1 MSKLLRAN
9 CVRLFK
15 NKPLYLCVC
24 IQAVMTF
31 FDILPYRNDFFIE
44 NIFYGNSIVSML
56 FSAVFVPLFLGT
68 EHSDKTIR
76 NKIITGHTRREIY
89 LASFI
94 SAAAGVLIICLTPL
108 VTAFIMALPFGGH
121 LGSSLA
127 EFALYFTVLT
137 AANTAMCGIYLISA
151 MLVTSK
157 ANNVVL
163 TLAIWFGS
171 IFITATIDE
180 LLELPQI
187 SDSVLRAIL
196 RYAYDINPVGQ
207 VLQIRIGECR
217 NAGLFPVY
225 SLLVIAAATGLGVL
239 IFRRKDLK

>member
-9 CVRLFK
+9 FVRLFK

-24 IQAVMTF
+24 IQVVMTF
-31 FDILPYRNDFFIE
+31 FNIFPYRNDFFIV

-76 NKIITGHTRREIY
+76 NKIISGHTRFEIY
-89 LASFI
+89 SASLV
-94 SAAAGVLIICLTPL
+94 SAAVGVLIICLTPL

-121 LGSSLA
+121 FGSSPA

-137 AANTAMCGIYLISA
+137 AANMAMCGVYLISA

-163 TLAIWFGS
+163 TLVIWFGA
-171 IFITATIDE
+171 IFIAATIDE
-180 LLELPQI
+180 FLKMPQI
-187 SDSVLRAIL
+187 SDGVLRTIL
-196 RYAYDINPVGQ
+196 RCAYDITPVGQ
-207 VLQIRIGECR
+207 VLQLQIGECH

-225 SLLVIAAATGLGVL
+225 SLLIIVTATGLGL
-239 IFRRKDLK
+239 IFFKRKDLK

>member
-9 CVRLFK
+9 FVRLFK

-24 IQAVMTF
+24 IQVVMTF
-31 FDILPYRNDFFIE
+31 FNIFPYQNDFFIE
-44 NIFYGNSIVSML
+44 NIFYGNSIISML

-76 NKIITGHTRREIY
+76 NKIISGHTRFEIY
-89 LASFI
+89 SASFI
-94 SAAAGVLIICLTPL
+94 SAAVGVLIICLTPL

-121 LGSSLA
+121 LGSSPA

-137 AANTAMCGIYLISA
+137 AANIAMCGIYLISA

-157 ANNVVL
+157 ANNIVL
-163 TLAIWFGS
+163 TLVIWFGA

-180 LLELPQI
+180 LLRAPQL
-187 SDSVLRAIL
+187 SDGVLRTIL
-196 RYAYDINPVGQ
+196 KYAYDIAPVGQ
-207 VLQIRIGECR
+207 VLQLQIGECQ
-217 NAGLFPVY
+217 NVGLFPVY
-225 SLLVIAAATGLGVL
+225 SLFVIMAATVIGVL
-239 IFRRKDLK
+239 IFRKKDLK

>member
-1 MSKLLRAN
+1 MSKLLRADF
-9 CVRLFK
+9 VRLFK

-31 FDILPYRNDFFIE
+31 LNIFPYRNDFFIE
-44 NIFYGNSIVSML
+44 NIFYENSIVSML

-76 NKIITGHTRREIY
+76 NKIIPGYTRFEIY
-89 LASFI
+89 SASLLT
-94 SAAAGVLIICLTPL
+94 AAAGVLIICLTPL
-108 VTAFIMALPFGGH
+108 VTAFIMALPFGGRF
-121 LGSSLA
+121 GSSPA

-137 AANTAMCGIYLISA
+137 AANAAMCGVYLISA

-163 TLAIWFGS
+163 TLAVWFGM

-180 LLELPQI
+180 LLKTPQLPNG
-187 SDSVLRAIL
+187 VLRTIL
-196 RYAYDINPVGQ
+196 RYAYDITPIGQ
-207 VLQIRIGECR
+207 VLQLQIGECH
-217 NAGLFPVY
+217 NAGIFPVY
-225 SLLVIAAATGLGVL
+225 SLLVITAATGLGF
-239 IFRRKDLK
+239 IFFKRKDLK

>member
-9 CVRLFK
+9 FVRLFK
-15 NKPLYLCVC
+15 NKPLYLCAC

-31 FDILPYRNDFFIE
+31 FNIFPYRNDFFIE

-76 NKIITGHTRREIY
+76 NKIISGHTRFEIY
-89 LASFI
+89 SASLV
-94 SAAAGVLIICLTPL
+94 SAAVGVLIICLTPL

-121 LGSSLA
+121 FGSSPA
-127 EFALYFTVLT
+127 GFALYFTVLT
-137 AANTAMCGIYLISA
+137 TANLAMCGVYLISA

-163 TLAIWFGS
+163 TLVIWFGS

-180 LLELPQI
+180 LLEMPQL
-187 SDSVLRAIL
+187 SDSVLRTIL
-196 RYAYDINPVGQ
+196 MCAYDITPMGQ
-207 VLQIRIGECR
+207 VLQLQIGECR

-225 SLLVIAAATGLGVL
+225 SLLVIMAATGLGL
-239 IFRRKDLK
+239 LFFRRKDLK